1 MCLIK
6 FFSIFLFFIINLT
19 AFSASLEIDK
29 LPFPPNALA
38 KIKKHE
44 IITDS
49 IVTDYETKDKE
60 KRQTMDFKSAGLHK
74 KTCAESIPRIF
85 NYESYQEKIEMITH
99 SSYDDALGR
108 ISIILT
114 APIIKNRFGLNFKI
128 PRITQPGSY
137 DFLFDRGF
145 LSGLK
150 GTITVTSLNKH
161 CLYFAKASWD
171 GPHTGY
177 SNLILSLF
185 SKTAM
190 SLSTN
195 KLIRMSGSH

>member
-1 MCLIK
+1 M
-6 FFSIFLFFIINLT
+6 
-19 AFSASLEIDK
+19 AFGTGLDIES
-29 LPFPPNALA
+29 LPFPKNALD

-49 IVTDYETKDKE
+49 VVTDYETNLKE

-85 NYESYQEKIEMITH
+85 NYESYQDKIEMITH
-99 SSYDDALGR
+99 SSYDDTLGR
-108 ISIILT
+108 VKIVLT
-114 APIIKNRFGLNFKI
+114 APIIKNSFALNFKI

-150 GTITVTSLNKH
+150 GTITVTPINKH

-171 GPHTGY
+171 GPHSGY

-195 KLIRMSGSH
+195 KLFRISGSH